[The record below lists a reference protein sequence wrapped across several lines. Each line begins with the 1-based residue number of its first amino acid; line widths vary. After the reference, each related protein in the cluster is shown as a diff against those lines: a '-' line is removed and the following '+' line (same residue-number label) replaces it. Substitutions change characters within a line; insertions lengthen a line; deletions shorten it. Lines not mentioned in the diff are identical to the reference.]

1 MTYVNHFLIYVCH
14 SAMLPGSVTPLT
26 EFCDMSEMKGSL
38 SETRGV
44 GPVKILTLR

>member
-1 MTYVNHFLIYVCH
+1 MIYVNHFLIYVCH
-14 SAMLPGSVTPLT
+14 SDLVPGSVTPLT

-44 GPVKILTLR
+44 GRVKILTLS